1 MRKIFTSFIAVLLTT
16 ICAVAQLPYNTV
28 MTQSHFNDG
37 NTKIASSGD
46 NGWDGGV
53 RLGGTKT
60 GAFSAPAWNWDDKYI
75 VIALSSNGIPF
86 HLTSSTST
94 NSSST
99 TDTKFYV
106 ATSSDNKTYTE
117 KWSSD
122 EQNNSVDVE
131 LPKDAK
137 YVKLCY
143 SGNFAGYFK
152 NIKVSELIEVKDPAK
167 KTLDAGTAEINTEN
181 TTVSTTMEWC
191 NTPAFNLSI
200 TGEGASQFTASISNN
215 ASKGKYGT
223 ATISATYKHN
233 VVGTHNAILTIS
245 NGAFTKEIALT
256 GTTTKKTPY
265 LLWRTDLEEKL
276 PLNEVV
282 TDPAY
287 SPNGQNLPI
296 IYYSSDEKVLK
307 INGNSFISIAEGT
320 ATITASTEETDEYN
334 AATPV
339 TKTFTVTVKKIQ
351 SIVWSD
357 NLTRLKIGDQPI
369 TLTAAVQ
376 LVDSAG
382 NKYDAPERT
391 KFLTYTSA
399 DDDVVSV
406 SGNVLTIVGEGET
419 TLTAEVPGDD
429 EQEIEPASV
438 TIPVRVRQSSTGC
451 EDATLLENNTE
462 HELFSS
468 SLSKPELSTDEF
480 TINTSLGVPGQLSFQ
495 HKGEKYWTGNYT
507 GSIKAQQK
515 INGSWQD
522 ITGSSVDPTVG
533 TYNAKTVALDR
544 QATHIRFVRP
554 EGGEGYHY
562 IKAIV
567 VTPAQYLETD
577 IKSISENSILGAT
590 ILKNININYSN
601 VKDEDLAVSKSH
613 PNVLISNEYF
623 DVECGDFGTKT
634 LQVGIIPTEIGT
646 INDEIVIVDA
656 VSGMKVIVPITIIVK
671 RDNQTIGWEQDLAN
685 IYTTDT
691 LTLNATAKTEVYYIS
706 SDSTIAYA
714 EGNVLKI
721 NKHGQVTITA
731 VAPQDEKFEQAT
743 LSKDITINAVQ
754 PTVSAW
760 PTVEP
765 IAYAQALTTDMLVGG
780 EAEVEGYFDWNTERN
795 QTLVPGTHDLPVR
808 FMPTN
813 TNYYAPVDGTVAVT
827 INKSAQKIVW
837 NDSFENITVADSIVL
852 TAYAQTSIEYVVS
865 DVDLAYIT
873 DNNVLYFTRGGNL
886 QVTAYAIEDDYYLA
900 DTYVRELTVLPAYPT
915 IVTYPTASP
924 ISYGQKLGESLL
936 SGGEA
941 SVSGSFA
948 WVDASEMLEAGEYQ
962 QYVVFTPEDQVSYK
976 NIEIPVVV
984 VVNPIA
990 QTITWDLSTVEVRQG
1005 QSLKLDA
1012 LASSNLPVTYS
1023 VDNAALAKVE
1033 NNTFY
1038 ALEVGE
1044 VVVTAN
1050 QDGTYI
1056 DEDSVRHANYT
1067 PADPVSKTIV
1077 ILPQQSPQTITWND
1091 DLSNVLTTADITL
1104 SATAQTA
1111 IHYLSSDS
1119 AIAYVEANKLIIKR
1133 FGTLTIT
1140 AVAQQTEDYDQA
1152 ILEKEVNIVAATP
1165 NIIAWPTVQP
1175 VTYGTKLN
1183 VTMLVGGEAD
1193 VEGYF
1198 EWNTDLSQVLVPD
1211 TYTLG
1216 VRFVPANLNIY
1227 ATVLDSVE
1235 VIVNKAPQ
1243 TIVWDN
1249 NFENVL
1255 VSDTIVLNASAR
1267 TTITYE
1273 VSDID
1278 VATLE
1283 GNILSFHRGGTIN
1296 VTAYA
1301 EESELYLAN
1310 TLVRELIVTPGKPII
1325 YKWPTA
1331 SDITYGQLLGESS
1344 LTGGEAS
1351 TDGIFEWVDAN
1362 EKFEVGDWA
1371 PYVRFTPDDLSSF
1384 DIVENQIEIHVTPA
1398 HQTIEWELTDFV
1410 MEVGDTLHL
1419 TAVATSG
1426 LEVTYTLDNEELAE
1440 ISGNILIGLQ
1450 VGMVTITASQ
1460 SGVYKDEFGDEYANY
1475 LAAESISQ
1483 TITIVAQDI
1492 NTGTGVI
1499 FNEVQ
1504 ATKVIR
1510 DGRLYIIRNGHIYN
1524 ANGQVIE

>member
-28 MTQSHFNDG
+28 MTQSHFDSSS
-37 NTKIASSGD
+37 TKIASSG
-46 NGWDGGV
+46 NNAWDGGV
-53 RLGGTKT
+53 RLGGSSTSWI
-60 GAFSAPAWNWDDKYI
+60 GEPAYNTDDKYI
-75 VIALSSNGIPF
+75 IIALSSSGIPDR
-86 HLTSSTST
+86 LTCSTTT
-94 NSSST
+94 NSSIATSI
-99 TDTKFYV
+99 DFYV
-106 ATSSDNKTYTE
+106 ATSTNNSSYTKIWNSDNR
-117 KWSSD
+117 
-122 EQNNSVDVE
+122 NNTIDVA
-131 LPKDAK
+131 LSKDVK
-137 YVKLCY
+137 YIKICY

-215 ASKGKYGT
+215 ASKGKYGN

-233 VVGTHNAILTIS
+233 VLGTHNATLTIS

-296 IYYSSDEKVLK
+296 IYSSSDEEVLK
-307 INGNSFISIAEGT
+307 INGNSFITVAEGT

-391 KFLTYTSA
+391 KLLAYTSA

-429 EQEIEPASV
+429 EQAIEPASV
-438 TIPVRVRQSSTGC
+438 TIPVKVRQPSIGC
-451 EDATLLENNTE
+451 EDALLVNEPKEIEFFKVQANR
-462 HELFSS
+462 
-468 SLSKPELSTDEF
+468 DE
-480 TINTSLGVPGQLSFQ
+480 IISDSYKIGAGVPGYLTFQ
-495 HKGEKYWTGNYT
+495 YRGKKYWTGNFK
-507 GSIKAQQK
+507 GSIKAQQS
-515 INGSWQD
+515 IDNGSSWSD
-522 ITGSSVDPTVG
+522 VAGSTV
-533 TYNAKTVALDR
+533 TTVADQSKSLTVQLDR
-544 QATHIRFVRP
+544 RATHVRFVHLKN
-554 EGGEGYHY
+554 GEGYHY
-562 IKAIV
+562 VSNVV

-577 IKSISENSILGAT
+577 ITSISENSILGAT

-601 VKDEDLAVSKSH
+601 VKDEDLTVSKSH

-656 VSGMKVIVPITIIVK
+656 VSGMKAIVPITIIVK
-671 RDNQTIGWEQDLAN
+671 RDNQTIAWEQDLAN
-685 IYTTDT
+685 IHTTDSI
-691 LTLNATAKTEVYYIS
+691 TLNATAKTEVYYIS

-714 EGNVLKI
+714 EGNTLVI

-731 VAPQDEKFEQAT
+731 VAVQSEKYEQAT
-743 LSKDITINAVQ
+743 LPKDITISAVQ
-754 PTVSAW
+754 PIVNTW

-765 IAYAQALTTDMLVGG
+765 IAYAQALTQDLLIGG
-780 EAEVEGYFDWNTERN
+780 EAEVEGVFEWNTELN
-795 QTLVPGTHDLPVR
+795 QTLVPGTHDLAVR
-808 FMPTN
+808 FMPTD
-813 TNYYAPVDGTVAVT
+813 TNYYAPVDSTVAVT
-827 INKSAQKIVW
+827 INKSAQSIVW
-837 NDSFENITVADSIVL
+837 NDSFENITVIDSIVL
-852 TAYAQTSIEYVVS
+852 TASAQTKVTYEVS
-865 DVDLAYIT
+865 DMEIAYIT
-873 DNNVLYFTRGGNL
+873 DNKVLYCHRGGTV
-886 QVTAYAIEDDYYLA
+886 QVTAYAEEDAYYLA
-900 DTYVRELTVLPAYPT
+900 DTLTRELEILPAYPT
-915 IVTYPTASP
+915 ILTYPTASS
-924 ISYGQKLGESLL
+924 ISYGQKLGESVL

-948 WVDASEMLEAGEYQ
+948 WADEEALLEAGEYHQ
-962 QYVVFTPEDQVSYK
+962 TVLFTPDDQVSYK

-984 VVNPIA
+984 LVNPIA
-990 QTITWDLSTVEVRQG
+990 QTITWDLTTIEVRQG
-1005 QSLKLDA
+1005 QSLPLSA
-1012 LASSNLPVTYS
+1012 TASSDLPVTYA
-1023 VDNAALAKVE
+1023 VDNALLAKVE

-1044 VVVTAN
+1044 VVVTAT
-1050 QDGTYI
+1050 QDGTYT
-1056 DEDSVRHANYT
+1056 DEDGDLHANYT
-1067 PADPVSKTIV
+1067 AAEPVSKTIV
-1077 ILPQQSPQTITWND
+1077 IVPQQSPQTIEWND
-1091 DLSNVLTTADITL
+1091 DLDSVLTTADITL
-1104 SATAQTA
+1104 TATAQA
-1111 IHYLSSDS
+1111 PIHYLSSDS
-1119 AIAYVEANKLIIKR
+1119 TIAYVEVDKLIIKR

-1183 VTMLVGGEAD
+1183 VNMLQGGEAE

-1198 EWNTDLSQVLVPD
+1198 EWNTDLSQEFVPG

-1216 VRFVPANLNIY
+1216 VRFVPANLDIY

-1243 TIVWDN
+1243 TIVWNN

-1255 VSDTIVLNASAR
+1255 VSDTIVLNAFAQ

-1273 VSDID
+1273 VSDVE
-1278 VATLE
+1278 VAALE
-1283 GNILSFHRGGTIN
+1283 GNMLYFHRGGTIN

-1301 EESELYLAN
+1301 AESELYLAN
-1310 TLVRELIVTPGKPII
+1310 TLVRELIVTPAKPII
-1325 YKWPTA
+1325 YAWPTA
-1331 SDITYGQLLGESS
+1331 SGITYGQLLGASI
-1344 LTGGEAS
+1344 LTGGKAS
-1351 TDGIFEWVDAN
+1351 TDGIFEWVDPN

-1371 PYVRFTPDDLSSF
+1371 PYVRFTPDDLTSF
-1384 DIVENQIEIHVTPA
+1384 DIVEQQVQITVSRAP
-1398 HQTIEWELTDFV
+1398 QSIEWELTDFV
-1410 MEVGDTLHL
+1410 IEVGDTLHL

-1426 LEVTYTLDNEELAE
+1426 LEVTYTLDKEELAE

-1475 LAAESISQ
+1475 LEAEPVSK
-1483 TITIVAQDI
+1483 TITIVAKDI
-1492 NTGTGVI
+1492 NTGADMI